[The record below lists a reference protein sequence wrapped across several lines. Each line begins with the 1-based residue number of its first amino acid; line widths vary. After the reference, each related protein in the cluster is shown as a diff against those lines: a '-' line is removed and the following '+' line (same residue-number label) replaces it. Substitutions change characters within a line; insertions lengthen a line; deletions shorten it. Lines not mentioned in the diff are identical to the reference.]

1 MGTILTR
8 SSSSH
13 NTVVSVEPFLALA
26 ARPEPP
32 IDQLALSL
40 AAEFREVDEG
50 AAVTLLDELGAEV
63 AEARRGSSERCAG
76 IDALREVLAIRHG
89 FGGDRRR
96 YDHPHNSMLDVVLE
110 RRRGLPILLSVLYL
124 ATAQRAGIALSGVG
138 LPGHYVVGDL
148 GVDPPLLIDP
158 FDDGKPVTAQSRR
171 DVRAWGAHETA
182 LRILNNLVA
191 SFGRRADLARTIQ
204 AAELR
209 LALPLEPSRLEALR
223 LELGALRAR
232 LN

>member
-1 MGTILTR
+1 
-8 SSSSH
+8 
-13 NTVVSVEPFLALA
+13 VEPFLAIA

-32 IDQLALSL
+32 IDKLALSL
-40 AAEFREVDEG
+40 AAEFREVDET
-50 AAVTLLDELGAEV
+50 AAVTSLDELGEEV
-63 AEARRGSSERCAG
+63 VEARRAFSGPRAG
-76 IDALREVLAIRHG
+76 IDALREVLAVRHG
-89 FGGDRRR
+89 FSGDERR
-96 YDHPHNSMLDVVLE
+96 YDHPQNSMLDVVLE

-124 ATAQRAGIALSGVG
+124 ATAQRAGIQLCGVG

-148 GVDPPLLIDP
+148 RTNPPLLVDP
-158 FDDGKPVTAQSRR
+158 FAGGAAVTPQSRR

-191 SFGRRADLARTIQ
+191 SFGRRADLVRTIQ

-209 LALPLEPSRLEALR
+209 LALPLEPARIELLR
-223 LELGALRAR
+223 IELGALRAR